1 MPAARRPRPA
11 PAAARATQ
19 PGPALAAHLAEANA
33 NTRAV
38 VAATEAVA
46 RAQTAAETIR
56 AALDAVRAEFGW
68 AYASFWALDPKERVL
83 KFSQESGSAG
93 DEFRR
98 VTQEARFREGEGL
111 SGRAWQRRD
120 MVFVPDIAE
129 VTDCVRAPAAR
140 RAGVKSGLCFPI
152 LVRDAVVGTMDFFAT
167 EVIDLSPERADALRG
182 VARLV
187 TAAVE
192 RNEKA
197 AEAARVQSMMDQ
209 APINVMFADRELKIR
224 YMNPASL
231 KTLKA
236 IEKLLPVRADEV
248 LGQTIDV
255 FHKRPEHQRRM
266 LADPSNLPH
275 RANIQVGPETL
286 DLLVS
291 PIFDEHRAYVGAMVT
306 WAVITEQLETKR
318 KVEEA
323 AEREKVHAAEL
334 QAKVDAMLGVVDAAA
349 EGDLTREVPVSGED
363 AIGQM
368 GDSLGRFLSDLRDR
382 VRGIGATAEE
392 LNASSQK
399 LSEVSQQMGANSEE
413 TAAQAGTVSAA
424 AEQVSQSVQ
433 TVAAAVEE
441 LGASIRE
448 ISKNASEGARIATG
462 AASVAQHTN
471 ATIAKLGS
479 SSAEIGQVVKVITS
493 IAQQTNLLA
502 LNATIE
508 AARAGEAG
516 KGFAVVANEVKELAK
531 ETAKATEEIGEKI
544 AAIQGDT
551 KSAIDAIKEITG
563 IINQINDI
571 SNTIATA
578 VEEQTA
584 TTGEISRNVSEA
596 ARGSS
601 EIAQNITAVAQAAQ
615 DTTAGATS
623 TQGAAGDL
631 QRMASELQEMVGR
644 FRLEPAAAPPAAA
657 RKPEPARAQPARPP
671 APKPAPKPA
680 GRK

>member
-1 MPAARRPRPA
+1 MPPSRTA
-11 PAAARATQ
+11 PAAARATKPDQ
-19 PGPALAAHLAEANA
+19 SAQLAEANA

-38 VAATEAVA
+38 VAATEAIA

-56 AALDAVRAEFGW
+56 AALDAVRGEFGW
-68 AYASFWALDPKERVL
+68 AYASYWALDAKERVL
-83 KFSQESGSAG
+83 KFAHESGSAG

-98 VTQEARFREGEGL
+98 VTLEARFREGEGL
-111 SGRAWQRRD
+111 SGRSWQRRD

-152 LVRDAVVGTMDFFAT
+152 VVRDAVVGTMDFFTT
-167 EVIDLSPERADALRG
+167 EVIELSQGRTEALRAVG
-182 VARLV
+182 RLV
-187 TAAVE
+187 SSAVE
-192 RNEKA
+192 RSEKA
-197 AEAARVQSMMDQ
+197 TEAARVQSMMDQ
-209 APINVMFADRELKIR
+209 APINVMFADRELRIR
-224 YMNPASL
+224 YLNPASL
-231 KTLKA
+231 KTLKS
-236 IEKLLPVRADEV
+236 IENLLPVRADEI
-248 LGQTIDV
+248 LGQNIDV

-266 LADPSNLPH
+266 LADPNNLPH
-275 RANIQVGPETL
+275 RANIQLGAETL

-291 PIFDEHRAYVGAMVT
+291 PIFDEHRAFIGTMVT
-306 WAVITEQLETKR
+306 WEVITQRLATQR
-318 KVEEA
+318 KLDEA
-323 AEREKVHAAEL
+323 AEREKAHAAEL
-334 QAKVDAMLGVVDAAA
+334 QSKVDAMLGVVDAAA
-349 EGDLTREVPVSGED
+349 DGDLTRDVSVGGED

-368 GDSLGRFLSDLRDR
+368 GDSLNRFIADLRDR
-382 VRGIGATAEE
+382 VRGIGATAVE
-392 LNASSQK
+392 LNGSSQK

-462 AASVAQHTN
+462 ASSVAQHTN
-471 ATIAKLGS
+471 ATIAKLGT

-544 AAIQGDT
+544 GAIQGDT

-615 DTTAGATS
+615 DTTAGASS
-623 TQGAAGDL
+623 TQEAAGDL

-644 FRLEPAAAPPAAA
+644 FRVESADPPARHEPAP
-657 RKPEPARAQPARPP
+657 RGKKPEPAKPAR
-671 APKPAPKPA
+671 APHAPSKPA

>member
-1 MPAARRPRPA
+1 MPSARTA
-11 PAAARATQ
+11 PAAARALKPNQ
-19 PGPALAAHLAEANA
+19 SAHLAEANA
-33 NTRAV
+33 NARAI
-38 VAATEAVA
+38 VAATEAMA
-46 RAQTAAETIR
+46 RTQTAADTVR
-56 AALDAVRAEFGW
+56 AALDAVRGEFGW
-68 AYASFWALDPKERVL
+68 AYASYWALDTKERAL
-83 KFSQESGSAG
+83 KFAQESGSAG

-98 VTQEARFREGEGL
+98 ITQEARFREGEGL

-152 LVRDAVVGTMDFFAT
+152 VVRDAVIGTMDFFTT
-167 EVIDLSPERADALRG
+167 EVVDLSPGRADALRAVG
-182 VARLV
+182 RLV
-187 TAAVE
+187 SAAVE
-192 RNEKA
+192 RSEKA
-197 AEAARVQSMMDQ
+197 GEAARIQSMMDQ
-209 APINVMFADRELKIR
+209 APINVMFADRDLKIR
-224 YMNPASL
+224 YINPASI
-231 KTLKA
+231 KTLKS
-236 IEKLLPVRADEV
+236 IEKLLPIRVDDI
-248 LGQTIDV
+248 LGQNIDV

-275 RANIQVGPETL
+275 RANIQLGGETL

-291 PIFDEHRAYVGAMVT
+291 PIFDEHRAFIGTMVT
-306 WAVITEQLETKR
+306 WEVITERLETKR
-318 KVEEA
+318 KLDEA
-323 AEREKVHAAEL
+323 AVREKEQAAEL

-349 EGDLTREVPVSGED
+349 EGDLTRDVTVSGED

-368 GDSLGRFLSDLRDR
+368 GNSLSRFIADLRDR
-382 VRGIGATAEE
+382 VRSIGATAIE
-392 LNASSQK
+392 LNGSSQK

-462 AASVAQHTN
+462 ASAVAQHTN
-471 ATIAKLGS
+471 ATIAKLGT

-615 DTTAGATS
+615 DTTAGASS
-623 TQGAAGDL
+623 TQEAAGDL

-644 FRLEPAAAPPAAA
+644 FRVEAAEAPAP
-657 RKPEPARAQPARPP
+657 RGKKPEPAKAGG
-671 APKPAPKPA
+671 KPAA
-680 GRK
+680 RK